1 MRRLRPVGS
10 RFGQRA
16 GTRLHRAP
24 GAADQGMRI
33 GLMRSVYQDNC
44 DPKILGPFDAALGEF
59 EKLGAKIVDV
69 PSITLTQMQ
78 AIEWPALFA
87 ETAAIDVDNVRN
99 HGAEYNPHAKLFVA
113 YGLLISSACYLMA
126 QRARAQVRDALLAC
140 LARDVEVLM
149 LPTVGFPVS
158 PVLDDSPGLSIVA
171 EDFSVYTAIFNFTG
185 PPAIGVPCGFDT
197 DGCRSACRSRV
208 ARTTRRRS
216 ARSRTPTN
224 RRRPGTSAI
233 RAFERAYCASRTARR
248 DPSASCARC
257 IECLFSL
264 LQSQSAQPQVDRKHY
279 PPDGGFGC
287 TGFPSHSRWT

>member
-1 MRRLRPVGS
+1 
-10 RFGQRA
+10 
-16 GTRLHRAP
+16 
-24 GAADQGMRI
+24 MRI
-33 GLMRSVYQDNC
+33 GLMRSVCQDNC

-149 LPTVGFPVS
+149 LPTVGFP
-158 PVLDDSPGLSIVA
+158 
-171 EDFSVYTAIFNFTG
+171 
-185 PPAIGVPCGFDT
+185 
-197 DGCRSACRSRV
+197 
-208 ARTTRRRS
+208 
-216 ARSRTPTN
+216 
-224 RRRPGTSAI
+224 
-233 RAFERAYCASRTARR
+233 
-248 DPSASCARC
+248 
-257 IECLFSL
+257 
-264 LQSQSAQPQVDRKHY
+264 
-279 PPDGGFGC
+279 
-287 TGFPSHSRWT
+287 